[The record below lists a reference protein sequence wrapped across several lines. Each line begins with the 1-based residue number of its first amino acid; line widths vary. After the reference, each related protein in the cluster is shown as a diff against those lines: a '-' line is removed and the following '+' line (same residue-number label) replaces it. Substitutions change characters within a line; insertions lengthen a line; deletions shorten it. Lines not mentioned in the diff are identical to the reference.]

1 MESCLQNS
9 KTTSF
14 YHECRSF
21 LLNFGEGLKST
32 ALNFSD
38 DIDQWSCNENESE
51 EEQCIDKSSF
61 CDGNKDCTNGK
72 DEEDCPGVYKDYKFS
87 SNYLILNTFFGNQKA
102 NGRKLKCY

>member
-21 LLNFGEGLKST
+21 LLNFEKGMKGT

-51 EEQCIDKSSF
+51 EQCIDKSEF
-61 CDGNKDCTNGK
+61 CDGKKDCNNGK
-72 DEEDCPGVYKDYKFS
+72 DEDCPGVYKDYKFS
-87 SNYLILNTFFGNQKA
+87 
-102 NGRKLKCY
+102 